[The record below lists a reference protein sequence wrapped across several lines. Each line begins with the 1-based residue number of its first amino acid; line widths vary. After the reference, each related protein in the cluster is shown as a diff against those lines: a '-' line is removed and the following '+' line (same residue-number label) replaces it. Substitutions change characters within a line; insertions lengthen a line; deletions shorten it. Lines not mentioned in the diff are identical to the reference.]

1 MPLLTQQSGKR
12 LRSGGRAHAA
22 LAVRSG
28 GFTLIELMVTVAVA
42 AVLLVI
48 AVPSFKSIT
57 LSNRLNTSVNDLIA
71 SLNTARM
78 EAIKTNA
85 SVQFCSNSASVN
97 TSGTLGILCGTE
109 AGAVIATTG
118 ASGTKVRSGPTTITG
133 TIQFHGNVQA
143 LRYGGDGLARAVGS
157 TTLFDGPVADICTS
171 SLSTDNHRVIT
182 MTSGS
187 ILVTTTTPG
196 ACP

>member
-1 MPLLTQQSGKR
+1 MPFLTCQSGKR
-12 LRSGGRAHAA
+12 LRSGAHAA
-22 LAVRSG
+22 SAARSG
-28 GFTLIELMVTVAVA
+28 GFTLVELLVTVAVA
-42 AVLLVI
+42 AVLLMV

-57 LSNRLNTSVNDLIA
+57 LSSKLNTSVNDLIA

-78 EAIKTNA
+78 EAIKSNA

-97 TSGTLGILCGTE
+97 TSSTLGTLCGTE

-118 ASGTKVRSGPTTITG
+118 TGGTKVRSGPTSITG
-133 TIQFHGNVQA
+133 SIQFSGDVQA

-157 TTLFDGPVADICTS
+157 TTLFDGKVADICTS